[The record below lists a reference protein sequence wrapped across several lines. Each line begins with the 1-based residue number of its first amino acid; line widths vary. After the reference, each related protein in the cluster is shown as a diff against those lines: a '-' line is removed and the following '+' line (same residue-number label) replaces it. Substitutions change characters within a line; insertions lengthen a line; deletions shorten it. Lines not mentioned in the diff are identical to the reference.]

1 MKRDLKKNCP
11 NMLYSMRNVEE
22 DKDRKKKDV
31 SISKLEYQGLL
42 THQG

>member
-1 MKRDLKKNCP
+1 
-11 NMLYSMRNVEE
+11 MLYSMRNVE
-22 DKDRKKKDV
+22 DKDRKKKDA

>member
-1 MKRDLKKNCP
+1 
-11 NMLYSMRNVEE
+11 MLYSMRNVYE
-22 DKDRKKKDV
+22 DKDHKKKDV